1 MAETWK
7 PVGDDYQLAVGDVV
21 RIWSQVIGLGKVPTA
36 LEMDAIAKRVED
48 SDPRFRVEGY
58 SYPDA
63 DNWMFVKVR
72 IVEPGRPSP
81 QLAGHV
87 VTVGLVVGLIGGAL
101 AMYGIWALSDAEIRT
116 SVTEAVGETVDKAA
130 WGLAKYGA
138 VAIVGYLAVKAIGGF
153 R

>member
-21 RIWSQVIGLGKVPTA
+21 RIWSQVIGMGKVPTA

-58 SYPDA
+58 SYPDE

-72 IVEPGRPSP
+72 ITEPRTPSP
-81 QLAGHV
+81 QLAGHG
-87 VTVGLVVGLIGGAL
+87 VTVGLVVGIIGGAL
-101 AMYGIWALSDAEIRT
+101 AVYGIWALSDAEIRT
-116 SVTEAVGETVDKAA
+116 NVTEAVGETVDKAA
-130 WGLAKYGA
+130 WGLAKYAA
-138 VAIVGYLAVKAIGGF
+138 VAIVAYLAVKAIGGK
-153 R
+153 